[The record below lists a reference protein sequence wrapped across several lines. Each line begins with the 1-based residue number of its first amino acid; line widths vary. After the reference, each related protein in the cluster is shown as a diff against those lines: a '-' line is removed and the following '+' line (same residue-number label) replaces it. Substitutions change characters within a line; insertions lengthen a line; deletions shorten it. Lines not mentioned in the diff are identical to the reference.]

1 LPWPQPAQVLS
12 KQQSL
17 ELFASYPE
25 DYTTICTNL
34 MLVYD
39 LSVDGTPIPGS
50 EDDNTVFG

>member
-1 LPWPQPAQVLS
+1 LS

-25 DYTTICTNL
+25 DYTQILSNL

-39 LSVDGTPIPGS
+39 LAIDGTPIPGS
-50 EDDNTVFG
+50 ENDNAVF